1 MAAQNVGVEQLL
13 TAAGAEQK
21 PRLAVTDELNQQLRH
36 VLREVYFTLP
46 VFRLEVIVNFAAP
59 CLPIND
65 DAGAAVENLL
75 DADTQRLT
83 NAETART
90 TEDEKHTHLRLDGRR
105 VGKMVHHFNREA
117 LTALFL
123 LDDLWDDQAHLF
135 PITWVDFLAVLI
147 DAGRKH
153 HLHHLEV
160 ILDGLRPRQSIKC
173 KVVLALIADLPIRGA
188 ANALNLLLGINRCKA
203 ALRSFPTPRGPCRP
217 AGQQTLNASL
227 CFKAGVVA
235 LLVALGPHAV
245 HHWRPDTLGKEK
257 LARWTGYED

>member
-1 MAAQNVGVEQLL
+1 MPL
-13 TAAGAEQK
+13 
-21 PRLAVTDELNQQLRH
+21 
-36 VLREVYFTLP
+36 
-46 VFRLEVIVNFAAP
+46 
-59 CLPIND
+59 IND

-160 ILDGLRPRQSIKC
+160 ILDGLRPQPTQNHLVDEFLRDRFFDGC
-173 KVVLALIADLPIRGA
+173 KREVPE
-188 ANALNLLLGINRCKA
+188 K
-203 ALRSFPTPRGPCRP
+203 GPVD
-217 AGQQTLNASL
+217 G
-227 CFKAGVVA
+227 GVA
-235 LLVALGPHAV
+235 LVVSFTAWSHFHRHETVALWQIANSHSIQ
-245 HHWRPDTLGKEK
+245 
-257 LARWTGYED
+257 